1 MLEPPEQP
9 ESQGQPPQESTH
21 QVLAF
26 VFGFLEILGINF
38 LFLCFVPLLF
48 MAGNA
53 LPGIWV
59 GLTIIPTFAIL
70 GLGLTQL
77 VYVLPRGIWLYRH
90 GKASKLKG
98 VIAAAILV
106 MLLNGS
112 CWLLLPRII
121 R

>member
-1 MLEPPEQP
+1 MVEPPEQP
-9 ESQGQPPQESTH
+9 ESQGQSPQEFTH
-21 QVLAF
+21 QMLAF
-26 VFGFLEILGINF
+26 VSGFLEIVGINF
-38 LFLCFVPLLF
+38 LFLCFIPFLL

-53 LPGIWV
+53 LPSTWV
-59 GLTIIPTFAIL
+59 GLMIIPTFAIL

-77 VYVLPRGIWLYRH
+77 VYVVPRGIWLYRH

-112 CWLLLPRII
+112 CWLLLFGRF
-121 R
+121 